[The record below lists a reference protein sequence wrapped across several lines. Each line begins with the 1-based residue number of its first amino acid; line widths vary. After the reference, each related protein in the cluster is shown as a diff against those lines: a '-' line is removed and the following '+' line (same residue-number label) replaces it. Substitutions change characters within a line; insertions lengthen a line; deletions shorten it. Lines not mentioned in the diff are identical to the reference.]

1 MFVQSSCATVDN
13 IEKNIK
19 PMPQHAGLFAGC
31 LVCSGSYYL
40 FYRDPVITK
49 GQRDWLIVALEKTLL
64 ELCGTEAQIDGR

>member
-1 MFVQSSCATVDN
+1 
-13 IEKNIK
+13 
-19 PMPQHAGLFAGC
+19 MPQHAGLVAGC
-31 LVCSGSYYL
+31 LVCAGRYYL